1 MPPRFVRMF
10 FPKRRA
16 EVDEAPAMRR
26 DNYQSTSLENS
37 RELMNPGLVGIL
49 GKMREHRVRVDEI
62 KVVRRKVGWR
72 KRGDDGKFHT

>member
-1 MPPRFVRMF
+1 MKHRAKFACHLVCTLF

-49 GKMREHRVRVDEI
+49 GKMREHRYA
-62 KVVRRKVGWR
+62 
-72 KRGDDGKFHT
+72 